1 MAIHLS
7 LALTF
12 FNFVGNSAARVVLTL
27 YALELGAPASAVG
40 LIGGLLFLFPLLLSW
55 PIGAAADRIGGR
67 SLLLFGSVLGVVSL
81 VLPFVFRSLPVLYVA
96 AALNGL
102 GLAFYHVTLQ
112 YLIGELSK
120 PEERARNFSN
130 FSLAGALTTFVG
142 PMIAG
147 FSIDTVGHANACL
160 IAAAQSAV
168 AVLLLL
174 KWGRLYPAAKTGHA
188 LGAGSVRGLV
198 DRQVALML
206 LISGF
211 VQLGYDLFQFYI
223 PIYAHSIGISASAI
237 GAILATLAAGSI
249 VVRLFLARLVKAY
262 SGRRLLAVVFATGTI
277 GFALIPLSSNAL
289 ALALIGFVFGLG
301 MGIGIP
307 LTVILMFANSV
318 QGRSGQTL
326 GLRLTANNL
335 VRFGGPI
342 VFGAVGTAF
351 GLTSV
356 FWIVAVIL
364 AGGGLLSRAWRGK
377 SQ

>member
-1 MAIHLS
+1 L
-7 LALTF
+7 
-12 FNFVGNSAARVVLTL
+12 
-27 YALELGAPASAVG
+27 
-40 LIGGLLFLFPLLLSW
+40 
-55 PIGAAADRIGGR
+55 
-67 SLLLFGSVLGVVSL
+67 
-81 VLPFVFRSLPVLYVA
+81 
-96 AALNGL
+96 
-102 GLAFYHVTLQ
+102 
-112 YLIGELSK
+112 
-120 PEERARNFSN
+120 
-130 FSLAGALTTFVG
+130 
-142 PMIAG
+142 
-147 FSIDTVGHANACL
+147 
-160 IAAAQSAV
+160 
-168 AVLLLL
+168 
-174 KWGRLYPAAKTGHA
+174 
-188 LGAGSVRGLV
+188 
-198 DRQVALML
+198 
-206 LISGF
+206 
-211 VQLGYDLFQFYI
+211 LFQFYI

-249 VVRLFLARLVKAY
+249 VVRLFLARLVKTY
-262 SGRRLLAVVFATGTI
+262 SGRRLLAAVFATGTI

-289 ALALIGFVFGLG
+289 ALSLIAFVFGLG

-356 FWIVAVIL
+356 FWIVAVVL